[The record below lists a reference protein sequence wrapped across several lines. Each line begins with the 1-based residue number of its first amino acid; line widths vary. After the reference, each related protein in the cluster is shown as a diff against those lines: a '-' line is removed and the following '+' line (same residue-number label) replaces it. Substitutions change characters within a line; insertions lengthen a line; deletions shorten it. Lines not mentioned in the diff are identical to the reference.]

1 MPCKAPNTPMVFLRV
16 GEIAPARDG
25 NDLLVHHGSIGFTRE
40 AMGLMGRFGFYR
52 FLIGFYK
59 FY

>member
-25 NDLLVHHGSIGFTRE
+25 NDLLVHRMLFFGQGVVGLCMGSQQPGKS
-40 AMGLMGRFGFYR
+40 A
-52 FLIGFYK
+52 
-59 FY
+59 

>member
-1 MPCKAPNTPMVFLRV
+1 MGFDWKANAMVLM
-16 GEIAPARDG
+16 GG
-25 NDLLVHHGSIGFTRE
+25 GCHGFTRE

-52 FLIGFYK
+52 FVIGFYK